1 MKFHKCFRMALNL
14 VLHSRLRSWLTIIGI
29 VIGVAS
35 VITIVGIGNG
45 LSSQIQSN
53 LGILNADIITI
64 SPGYSKAVDFGP
76 PDRGTSTS
84 SSSADQEP
92 ITNKEVQIL
101 KSINNIEYINTKI
114 SGSVDIYYSGKE
126 GKATVTGV
134 NVDVYSKISSTKIL
148 SGRNLDGADS
158 NVIVIGNNL
167 ATKYFEKEILINQ
180 LLTIEGRTF
189 RVIGILDDNS
199 NSIIMPINSAYEVL
213 SDKTKFEYDTIEVKV
228 KNADILNETEKLITT
243 KLMRSRHVD
252 EKTQDFTVRTNAQSN
267 TTRAQVMTTITTF
280 LTAIASISLIVGAV
294 GIANTMFTAVLEK
307 TKEIGIMKAIGA
319 RNNDILL
326 IFLLNAALIGFAGG
340 ILGVAIGYLLA
351 YILTSAGLVTII
363 SLSTV
368 MITLLIS
375 IAVGIISGLIPAINA
390 SKLDPVEAL
399 RRD

>member
-228 KNADILNETEKLITT
+228 KNADILNETEKL
-243 KLMRSRHVD
+243 M
-252 EKTQDFTVRTNAQSN
+252 Q
-267 TTRAQVMTTITTF
+267 
-280 LTAIASISLIVGAV
+280 
-294 GIANTMFTAVLEK
+294 
-307 TKEIGIMKAIGA
+307 
-319 RNNDILL
+319 
-326 IFLLNAALIGFAGG
+326 
-340 ILGVAIGYLLA
+340 
-351 YILTSAGLVTII
+351 
-363 SLSTV
+363 
-368 MITLLIS
+368 
-375 IAVGIISGLIPAINA
+375 
-390 SKLDPVEAL
+390 
-399 RRD
+399 